1 MTANAALTAAFRG
14 YTWKAFRDDAR
25 SGITVLATSIPIGLA
40 LGIAS
45 GMGALAGLW
54 CVVVVGFLAAVF
66 GATKALMSGPSAAL
80 AVTVSV
86 ILAGGVG
93 LAELAIIVIMAGAFQ
108 TLFGVFGI
116 GRIVSYMPHVVL
128 QGFISGIGILLC
140 LSQLQTILG
149 TDIPAHGAL
158 AVLSALPAAV
168 PVLEPDSVI
177 VAAVT
182 LAVLALWPTPLA
194 RWAPSILVALV
205 VSTALAAFWFDRAAV
220 LGALPGGLPELHLAL
235 PSLEF
240 VLGAIEP
247 ALLLALIGSIYTLM
261 MSLVADSITGAQHDP
276 NRELIGQGIGN
287 MTAGALGAM
296 PGAANPDTLVNLH
309 SGGRTVA
316 ATFFR
321 TAGLL
326 ALLLGFGHYAGPI
339 PVAAFAAILVK
350 VGWSLVDWR
359 LLTRL
364 NRMRSEYAA
373 VMLLTLGLTVFVN
386 PLAAIVLGLVAA
398 AITQAARFER
408 LELDSVTSA
417 PLLDR
422 TLLGGT
428 DNEAGADTYDA
439 RGGVLALQGAFTV
452 ASSRK
457 LVRLVGADI
466 RDHEFVIFDF
476 SRVTQVDDSAA
487 HVIGLLIDLA
497 AKENTDVIVA
507 GVSPDIGN
515 TLHAF
520 DALRRVPEE
529 RIVSTLHDARRLAR
543 KLLEA

>member
-1 MTANAALTAAFRG
+1 MDSGVVPDRRRRHVRRIPRLPFL
-14 YTWKAFRDDAR
+14 DDAR
-25 SGITVLATSIPIGLA
+25 SGITVLAASVPIGIA

-45 GMGALAGLW
+45 GMGPLAGLW
-54 CVVVVGFLAAVF
+54 CVVIVGFLAAVF

-86 ILAGGVG
+86 ILAGSVG

-116 GRIVSYMPHVVL
+116 GRIVGYIPHVVL

-140 LSQLQTILG
+140 LSQIQNMLG
-149 TDIPAHGAL
+149 TDIPAHGGAL
-158 AVLSALPAAV
+158 SVLSALPAAV
-168 PVLEPDSVI
+168 LVLEPDNVV

-182 LAVLALWPTPLA
+182 FAILALWPPSLA
-194 RWAPSILVALV
+194 RWMPSILVALV
-205 VSTALAAFWFDRAAV
+205 VSTAFGALWFDRAAV
-220 LGALPGGLPELHLAL
+220 LGALPSGLPEFHLAL
-235 PSLEF
+235 PSFEF
-240 VLGAIEP
+240 VLAAVEP

-296 PGAANPDTLVNLH
+296 PGAA
-309 SGGRTVA
+309 
-316 ATFFR
+316 TF
-321 TAGLL
+321 
-326 ALLLGFGHYAGPI
+326 
-339 PVAAFAAILVK
+339 
-350 VGWSLVDWR
+350 
-359 LLTRL
+359 
-364 NRMRSEYAA
+364 
-373 VMLLTLGLTVFVN
+373 
-386 PLAAIVLGLVAA
+386 
-398 AITQAARFER
+398 
-408 LELDSVTSA
+408 
-417 PLLDR
+417 
-422 TLLGGT
+422 
-428 DNEAGADTYDA
+428 DA
-439 RGGVLALQGAFTV
+439 RGGVLAFQGTFTV

-476 SRVTQVDDSAA
+476 SRVTQIDDSAA

-497 AKENTDVIVA
+497 EKENTDVIVA
-507 GVSPDIGN
+507 GVPPDVGN

-543 KLLEA
+543 KPLQTS